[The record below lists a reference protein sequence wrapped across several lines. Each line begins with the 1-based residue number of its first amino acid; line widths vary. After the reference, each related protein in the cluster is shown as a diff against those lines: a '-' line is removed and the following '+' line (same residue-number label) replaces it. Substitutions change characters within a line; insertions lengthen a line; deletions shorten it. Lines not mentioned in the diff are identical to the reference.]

1 VTWDITSLTKQAL
14 DGRIK
19 VKANGGL
26 CRIMV
31 STGLQSAEIT
41 IESDQWS
48 ELPLPVTIFNQG
60 LNHCRLTVLSG
71 DLSIDCIDFR

>member
-1 VTWDITSLTKQAL
+1 
-14 DGRIK
+14 